1 MSDIQEMI
9 ISIATDGDDSELD
22 MLRINL
28 LEELSILPVN
38 AIEPVNSGEAP
49 ANTRGFDAIG
59 LGKLMVKSGPNVSRR
74 VANAVHSWLQRSSA
88 SSVDLTIDGDSVT
101 LSNPPTAEQE
111 KALGQFITKHQS
123 S

>member
-1 MSDIQEMI
+1 MHDIQEMI

-22 MLRINL
+22 MLRMDL

-38 AIEPVNSGEAP
+38 AIEPVTPGEVP
-49 ANTRGFDAIG
+49 ANARGFDAIG

-74 VANAVHSWLQRSSA
+74 VVNAVHSWLQRSSA
-88 SSVDLTIDGDSVT
+88 SSVDLTVDGDSVT
-101 LSNPPTAEQE
+101 LSKAPTAEQG
-111 KALGQFITKHQS
+111 KALDQFITKHQS